1 MIQISFYTFTS
12 FISFSRSSQVIVSA
26 SIFNAPTRCIAVL
39 ILVLIAFSFK
49 IFRIQL
55 CDTPDS
61 SDNFDTFMFCCSI
74 SSDFLSVKYIIHLK
88 NTFLLLLIANNNYN
102 CVNYKRK
109 ASFRVVYPDRTHDKP
124 LVFACVFYN
133 FLLSFIFTY

>member
-61 SDNFDTFMFCCSI
+61 SDIHVLLFHKL
-74 SSDFLSVKYIIHLK
+74 SDFLSVKYIIHLK